1 VNREI
6 SENQRWL
13 SRKYLLYK
21 LLTNLFFTSAVW
33 LYFYRLFITDQQVG
47 ILDGLAF
54 AIGLIA
60 EIPSGALADKFGR
73 DKMVKL
79 GQFLAGSGFLIQA
92 FGSGYFQFFI
102 GQMILVTGVSF
113 VSGADEALF
122 FEKLDFDKNSS
133 NWRKLMTQGA
143 QVVLIA
149 ILISTIVG
157 GWLHTINPRLPWILN
172 GVTLIG
178 SVLLIWQIKD
188 TRIKNNKQKLSIEL
202 REYFVNIKA
211 GFEQFRSPKLWFYVP
226 IILTVQGLFYTVDWG
241 LLRLVLLDRFHFDSV
256 AGSIAIALSSL
267 ITVGILAIIHKRAE
281 KMSEKRTLTL
291 ISLVLA
297 SSLLLSMADIGIWGF
312 FVIFIIYVGEHTFY
326 PFISEVINNQ
336 TEENQ
341 RATVLSIASFL
352 QSLPYVVLA
361 PVIGYLNT
369 QNKLEYFLFFWA
381 ILICLAIFVYLKNK
395 GKDIEISLVE
405 NKQ

>member
-1 VNREI
+1 MNQQI
-6 SENQRWL
+6 DDNQRYL

-33 LYFYRLFITDQQVG
+33 LYFYRIFITDQQVG

-60 EIPSGALADKFGR
+60 EIPSGALADSFGR

-79 GQFLAGSGFLIQA
+79 GQFLAGGGFLIQA
-92 FGSGYFQFFI
+92 FGSGYVQFFI
-102 GQMILVTGVSF
+102 GQVILVTGVSF

-122 FEKLDFDKNSS
+122 FEKLNFDKKSS
-133 NWRKLMTQGA
+133 NWRKLMTRGS

-157 GWLHTINPRLPWILN
+157 GWLHTIDPRIPWILN
-172 GVTLIG
+172 GLTLIA
-178 SVLLIWQIKD
+178 SALLIWTIKD
-188 TRIKNNKQKLSIEL
+188 TRIKNNKGKISTEL
-202 REYFVNIKA
+202 REYFINIKF
-211 GFEQFRSPKLWFYVP
+211 GFGQFRSQKLWFYVP

-241 LLRLVLLDRFHFDSV
+241 LLRLVLLDRFYFSPFMGSV
-256 AGSIAIALSSL
+256 VIALSSL
-267 ITVGILAIIHKRAE
+267 ITVGILTLIHKNAE
-281 KMSEKRTLTL
+281 KMSEKRTITL
-291 ISLVLA
+291 ISFAVAL
-297 SSLLLSMADIGIWGF
+297 SLLLSMANIGMWGF
-312 FVIFIIYVGEHTFY
+312 LVIFVIYAGEHTFY

-352 QSLPYVVLA
+352 QSLPYVMLA
-361 PVIGYLNT
+361 PIIGYLNT
-369 QNKLEYFLFFWA
+369 ENKLEYFLLFWA
-381 ILICLAIFVYLKNK
+381 ILICLAVFIYLKNK
-395 GKDIEISLVE
+395 GKDIKISLVT
-405 NKQ
+405 K